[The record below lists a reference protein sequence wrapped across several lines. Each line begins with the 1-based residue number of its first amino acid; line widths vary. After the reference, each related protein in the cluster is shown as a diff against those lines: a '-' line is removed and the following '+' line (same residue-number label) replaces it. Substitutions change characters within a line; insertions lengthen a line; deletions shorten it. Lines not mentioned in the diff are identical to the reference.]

1 MKALFSSSSLFDP
14 TPFPLDSQ
22 EGERARA
29 TAGRAVRRATMA
41 GQIPQE
47 KLQQLEEDVLA
58 LGALVEGQ
66 LIEAADLLHDSD
78 LEALERL
85 GEGGRQVHRKRLAI
99 EMGCLSL
106 IASRR
111 PLDGE
116 LRPLVAMVEIAAE
129 LERLADHAQRVAR
142 ANYLTA
148 DPQLRKPLVN
158 LHHLAAE
165 VQSLLDGALA
175 AFARRD
181 GGAARAVAVQVQ
193 ETDSLYL
200 QVRHDLLAVMKS
212 KPRIAN
218 QAIFLSRSAYNLRRA
233 AERVSGIC
241 EWVVFTVEGSL
252 DADAPTTQAPLQPVE
267 ETFVTL

>member
-1 MKALFSSSSLFDP
+1 
-14 TPFPLDSQ
+14 
-22 EGERARA
+22 
-29 TAGRAVRRATMA
+29 MA

-47 KLQQLEEDVLA
+47 KLQQLEEEVLA
-58 LGALVEGQ
+58 LGNLVEGL
-66 LIEAADLLHDSD
+66 LIEAADLLHGSNLDS
-78 LEALERL
+78 LEQLEDD
-85 GEGGRQVHRKRLAI
+85 ERQARKKRLAI

-129 LERLADHAQRVAR
+129 LERLAGHARRMAR

-148 DPQLRKPLVN
+148 DPRLRKPLAS
-158 LHHLAAE
+158 LHRQAAE
-165 VQSLLDGALA
+165 VQSLLDGALD

-181 GGAARAVAVQVQ
+181 AGAARTVAAGTQQV
-193 ETDSLYL
+193 ESLHQ
-200 QVRHDLLAVMKS
+200 QVRRELLVVMKS

-233 AERVSGIC
+233 GERVAGIC

-252 DADAPTTQAPLQPVE
+252 DATSPLPEIPSHQVGEPPK
-267 ETFVTL
+267 TLQDQYS

>member
-1 MKALFSSSSLFDP
+1 
-14 TPFPLDSQ
+14 
-22 EGERARA
+22 
-29 TAGRAVRRATMA
+29 MA
-41 GQIPQE
+41 GQVPKE

-58 LGALVEGQ
+58 LGTLVEGQ
-66 LIEAADLLHDSD
+66 LIAAADLLYDTD

-85 GEGGRQVHRKRLAI
+85 GDEGRQVHRKRLAI

-148 DPQLRKPLVN
+148 DPQLRQPLAS
-158 LHHLAAE
+158 LHRLAAQ

-181 GGAARAVAVQVQ
+181 AVAARAAAVQVQ
-193 ETDSLYL
+193 ETETLYL
-200 QVRHDLLAVMKS
+200 QIRHDLLVVMKG

-233 AERVSGIC
+233 ADRVAGIC
-241 EWVVFTVEGSL
+241 DWVVFAVEGSL
-252 DADAPTTQAPLQPVE
+252 GATEATRLPEQLVDTARDPRSGSRI
-267 ETFVTL
+267 

>member
-1 MKALFSSSSLFDP
+1 MP
-14 TPFPLDSQ
+14 
-22 EGERARA
+22 
-29 TAGRAVRRATMA
+29 
-41 GQIPQE
+41 GQTLADR
-47 KLQQLEEDVLA
+47 LQQLEEEVLG
-58 LGALVEGQ
+58 LGNLVEGL
-66 LIEAADLLHDSD
+66 LIEAVDLLHSSN
-78 LEALERL
+78 LAALERL
-85 GEGGRQVHRKRLAI
+85 GAGERQVHKKRLAI

-148 DPQLRKPLVN
+148 DPQLRQPLAS
-158 LHHLAAE
+158 LHRLAAE
-165 VQSLLDGALA
+165 VQALLDGALT

-181 GGAARAVAVQVQ
+181 AQAARTVAAGTN
-193 ETDSLYL
+193 ELDSLY
-200 QVRHDLLAVMKS
+200 QQIRRELLVVMKN

-233 AERVSGIC
+233 AERVAGIC
-241 EWVVFTVEGSL
+241 EWVVFIVEGSL
-252 DADAPTTQAPLQPVE
+252 GANETTPADLGQPLE
-267 ETFVTL
+267 DTFVTL

>member
-1 MKALFSSSSLFDP
+1 M
-14 TPFPLDSQ
+14 T
-22 EGERARA
+22 
-29 TAGRAVRRATMA
+29 
-41 GQIPQE
+41 GQVPKE

-58 LGALVEGQ
+58 LGNLVEGI
-66 LIEAADLLHDSD
+66 LIEAADLLHNSD

-85 GEGGRQVHRKRLAI
+85 GDEERHVHKKRLAI

-148 DPQLRKPLVN
+148 DPQLRYPLAS
-158 LHHLAAE
+158 LYHLASE
-165 VQSLLDGALA
+165 VQSQLDSALA

-181 GGAARAVAVQVQ
+181 VDAARTVATQVQ
-193 ETDSLYL
+193 ETEDLYL
-200 QVRHDLLAVMKS
+200 HIREELLLVMKS

-233 AERVSGIC
+233 AERVAGIC

-252 DADAPTTQAPLQPVE
+252 EADALPQEGSLLVQQ
-267 ETFVTL
+267 ETLTL

>member
-1 MKALFSSSSLFDP
+1 MAKIPKEKTDEL
-14 TPFPLDSQ
+14 Q
-22 EGERARA
+22 EE
-29 TAGRAVRRATMA
+29 
-41 GQIPQE
+41 
-47 KLQQLEEDVLA
+47 VLA
-58 LGALVEGQ
+58 LGNLVENL
-66 LIEAADLLHDSD
+66 LIESADLVRGSD

-85 GEGGRQVHRKRLAI
+85 GDEERQVHKKRLAI

-129 LERLADHAQRVAR
+129 LERMADHAQRVAR

-148 DPQLRKPLVN
+148 DPQLRKPLAS
-158 LHHLAAE
+158 LHSLAAK
-165 VQSLLDGALA
+165 VQSLLDDALS

-181 GGAARAVAVQVQ
+181 VGAALTVASR
-193 ETDSLYL
+193 TDEVESLYQL
-200 QVRHDLLAVMKS
+200 VRRDLLVVMKS

-233 AERVSGIC
+233 AERVAGIC
-241 EWVVFTVEGSL
+241 EWVVFIVEGSL
-252 DADAPTTQAPLQPVE
+252 GADAPVTKVPLQPIE
-267 ETFVTL
+267 ETLVTAVGDMHDPSNL